1 MKDDKIIRAVS
12 DIDDRFILEA
22 DPETAKNITTRK
34 RFSAFRVIAI
44 AAAASIITFAGVL
57 GGIALLQPGANS
69 ADSGKAAYNSE
80 TKAIMPAAADS
91 EKTDGIHER
100 SDSEFSQMT
109 EAAEVEGAVTEEKPE
124 GMNTEAA
131 DSVTNGGGAY
141 GQIAELSES
150 PDGRLLLFVRA
161 SVLDITVTEGSAKF
175 SLLLSDGENTLYL
188 VEPEEGLKK
197 QEDMLYGMI
206 HVRGVED
213 ASDDIEI
220 FITPELL
227 SDEMSEKM
235 REIYEDAEA
244 PWCGIS
250 E

>member
-1 MKDDKIIRAVS
+1 
-12 DIDDRFILEA
+12 
-22 DPETAKNITTRK
+22 
-34 RFSAFRVIAI
+34 
-44 AAAASIITFAGVL
+44 
-57 GGIALLQPGANS
+57 
-69 ADSGKAAYNSE
+69 
-80 TKAIMPAAADS
+80 MPAAADS
-91 EKTDGIHER
+91 EKTDGIQER

-109 EAAEVEGAVTEEKPE
+109 EAAEVEEGAVTEEKPE

-161 SVLDITVTEGSAKF
+161 SVIDITVTEGSAKF

-188 VEPEEGLKK
+188 VEPEEGLKE

-206 HVRGVED
+206 HVTGVED
-213 ASDDIEI
+213 AADDIEI

-227 SDEMSEKM
+227 SDEMSEEM